1 MELTS
6 AAVWAT
12 WVNFGSKMSEA
23 YAESYSKQIKLALIQ
38 QQSIVQETL
47 PGHISKYSMLSFS
60 MPTSKTMKQELML

>member
-1 MELTS
+1 
-6 AAVWAT
+6 
-12 WVNFGSKMSEA
+12 MSEA